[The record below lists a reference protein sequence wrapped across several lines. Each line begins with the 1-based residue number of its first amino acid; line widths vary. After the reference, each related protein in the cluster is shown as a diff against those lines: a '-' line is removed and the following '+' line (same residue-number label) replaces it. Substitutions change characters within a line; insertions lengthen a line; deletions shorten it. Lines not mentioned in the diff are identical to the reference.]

1 MCKSFSVRPSTP
13 FSAHTINGLG
23 LLNQNEQSGLI
34 MRLNVFIFVLLLGIY
49 ATLCI
54 IKNGERL
61 DVIIGEVQQCDTLM
75 GSTLEGMSH
84 ATIKTK
90 DGNYIIATLRNCAVG
105 LTTEIYINRG
115 ALYFNTVYTTE

>member
-1 MCKSFSVRPSTP
+1 
-13 FSAHTINGLG
+13 
-23 LLNQNEQSGLI
+23 

-75 GSTLEGMSH
+75 GGTLEAMSH
-84 ATIKTK
+84 ATIKTES
-90 DGNYIIATLRNCAVG
+90 GELCYRNIEKLCRRP
-105 LTTEIYINRG
+105 NH
-115 ALYFNTVYTTE
+115 

>member
-1 MCKSFSVRPSTP
+1 M
-13 FSAHTINGLG
+13 
-23 LLNQNEQSGLI
+23 
-34 MRLNVFIFVLLLGIY
+34 NVFIFVLLLGIY

-54 IKNGERL
+54 IKKGERL
-61 DVIIGEVQQCDTLM
+61 DVMIGEVQQCDTLM

-84 ATIKTK
+84 ATIKTQ